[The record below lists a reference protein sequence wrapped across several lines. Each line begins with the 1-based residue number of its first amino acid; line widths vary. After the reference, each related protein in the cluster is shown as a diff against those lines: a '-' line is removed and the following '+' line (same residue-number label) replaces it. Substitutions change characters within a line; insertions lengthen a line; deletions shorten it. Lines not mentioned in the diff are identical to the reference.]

1 MFVRDRTLSSVGFRL
16 FLTGRRSHAELMVS
30 PVSTQRHGVQ
40 LLILLLGSDGGA
52 TTGSGREMPTLGKW
66 GVFWGG
72 EQRWR
77 HGPRTSSAPSLLSAP
92 GTFPFV
98 LI

>member
-1 MFVRDRTLSSVGFRL
+1 MFVRDLTLSSVGFRL

-72 EQRWR
+72 RR
-77 HGPRTSSAPSLLSAP
+77 GGGMDPVRPLRLLSCLRLAR
-92 GTFPFV
+92 F
-98 LI
+98 LLC